1 MIIGKYGKLVVENR
15 GPGVRVLRFI
25 HPDLRDQAYDA
36 GDIERCRL
44 FLDIKSSALGYI
56 AERDVLIVNLGL
68 VEHFPTVFYSILLKI
83 REILTEHQGGVVL
96 CGDNSRTREI
106 LELFKASRLFAVV
119 KTEEEALELGT
130 QFNGHMLPMEYS
142 QASDKIMRHSNT

>member
-1 MIIGKYGKLVVENR
+1 MIVGKNGKLVVENR

-44 FLDIKSSALGYI
+44 FVDIKAGALSYI
-56 AERDVLIVNLGL
+56 SEKEVLIVNLGL
-68 VEHFPTVFYSILLKI
+68 VEYFPTVLYSILLKA
-83 REILTEHQGGVVL
+83 REILTAHRGGVIL
-96 CGDNSRTREI
+96 CGANAQTREI

-119 KTEEEALELGT
+119 KTEEEAVDLASHYS
-130 QFNGHMLPMEYS
+130 GHLLPIHDS
-142 QASDKIMRHSNT
+142 QLQASFPELSQQ